1 MVDLG
6 ISLEFLDELMTDK
19 LRLDWC
25 ERVAAK
31 RPKGGPMPMTRAEI
45 DTAMKDEDEDE

>member
-6 ISLEFLDELMTDK
+6 ISIEFLDELMTDK

-31 RPKGGPMPMTRAEI
+31 RPKGGPRPMTRAEI